1 MVDKLVKFLQKQD
14 KKIAQKVLDLI
25 EKILKGDLEGCDI
38 KKLKG
43 RQELYRLRKGRIRII
58 LSKEGEKFKV
68 KKITF
73 RDNQTYQD
81 L

>member
-73 RDNQTYQD
+73 RDNQTY
-81 L
+81 

>member
-1 MVDKLVKFLQKQD
+1 MG
-14 KKIAQKVLDLI
+14 
-25 EKILKGDLEGCDI
+25 KILSNDLQGADI
-38 KKLKG
+38 KKIKTNG
-43 RQELYRLRKGRIRII
+43 ELYRLRKGRIRII
-58 LSKEGEKFKV
+58 FEKKGGKFMI